1 MKKINKIAYPQ
12 GQADLYR
19 ESYDINKWINAF
31 QTIYSYVNQ
40 GFDFKE
46 IYKKSTQNWDEMEKN
61 DFNHWMKYYQGNNHS
76 AYKTAQFM
84 PSPNPPYIEMGPGA
98 LLPNKTTDTARI
110 DDLKPN
116 IKLPEEDDPQF
127 KINKKIKGI
136 ISRLMAAEKLATD
149 PDVQRELSR
158 RLDVSLHKW
167 LEELQRVKRLVQV
180 APIKHA
186 QSTILE
192 DLIIKEANILAS
204 KGFPKMAQELIK
216 VAQVADKPSD
226 SPVAPSLP
234 AAPKAPEMP
243 SPSAL
248 PPPPS
253 SSSPPKP
260 MAPAGAPVAPALPAT
275 PPGPGAAAPAAPGT
289 SPASTSAKKPG
300 EDILDKFVERMNPL
314 SKNKDKNEIVDMI
327 DEDPLA
333 EIFVYENSA
342 GGSDDVL
349 PEDENELISFAQE
362 MPVPAPAPMPTAGAP
377 PVSPMAPAAPMTM
390 PTDRVIE
397 PTPEIEV
404 SEESGQFADTTIH
417 KKTDDLLEKALSEI
431 TVTDVIERLDTL
443 VNLFRTREIP
453 RQLAII
459 DLMMDQL
466 NLSSFFPG
474 LAEASSKSL
483 EANQYALSR
492 IEEVL
497 SKLKGSIKNPK
508 DKELDLTGTGTLGE
522 VPQNIDAES
531 IRSSLQNQ
539 EIKEK
544 ARKQQKKQEELN
556 KAEPTPDIEVTED
569 LAQPVALPPGQPVA
583 PVPQAPPMQMPTR

>member
-19 ESYDINKWINAF
+19 ESYDINKWIQTF
-31 QTIYSYVNQ
+31 QNIHLYVNQ
-40 GFDFKE
+40 GADPKE
-46 IYKKSTQNWDEMEKN
+46 VYKNLTKNWDEMEKN

-84 PSPNPPYIEMGPGA
+84 PSPSPPYIEMGPGV
-98 LLPNKTTDTARI
+98 LLPNKSLDTSRA

-149 PDVQRELSR
+149 PEVQRELSR

-192 DLIIKEANILAS
+192 DIIIKEANILAS
-204 KGFPKMAQELIK
+204 KGFPKVAQELIK
-216 VAQVADKPSD
+216 IAQVASPAPPATPPAGAAPASPPKAPPMPEPSA
-226 SPVAPSLP
+226 PPPAANAPSLP
-234 AAPKAPEMP
+234 GVPD
-243 SPSAL
+243 SL
-248 PPPPS
+248 
-253 SSSPPKP
+253 
-260 MAPAGAPVAPALPAT
+260 PALPS
-275 PPGPGAAAPAAPGT
+275 APAAVGAPLPAPGPAPSNKP
-289 SPASTSAKKPG
+289 SPAANKPG
-300 EDILDKFVERMNPL
+300 ADALDLFVNRMNPQL
-314 SKNKDKNEIVDMI
+314 KDKNEIVDMI
-327 DEDPLA
+327 DGDPLA

-342 GGSDDVL
+342 GVSGDHLVDDS
-349 PEDENELISFAQE
+349 NELISFAQE
-362 MPVPAPAPMPTAGAP
+362 MPLGMPPAPTSMAPMAPEAIPAAAPAPAQPPAMMPA
-377 PVSPMAPAAPMTM
+377 
-390 PTDRVIE
+390 

-404 SEESGQFADTTIH
+404 SEDQDQFAETLVH
-417 KKTDDLLEKALSEI
+417 KKTDDLLEQALSGI

-483 EANQYALSR
+483 ESNQYALSR

-508 DKELDLTGTGTLGE
+508 DKELDLVGTGTLGQI
-522 VPQNIDAES
+522 PQNVDAES
-531 IRSSLQNQ
+531 VRSSLQNQ
-539 EIKEK
+539 ELKEK
-544 ARKQQKKQEELN
+544 TRKQQRKQEELA
-556 KAEPTPDIEVTED
+556 KSEPTPDIEVTED
-569 LAQPVALPPGQPVA
+569 LAQPVALPPEQPMAPMQQPPA
-583 PVPQAPPMQMPTR
+583 PVPAPIR